1 MLNKKEKAELNI
13 ANLRNMLSDEK
24 DDIKTIALSIHQLS
38 SSMELIITNKNNGE
52 LMEAIIENLNTVSK
66 DMHDIVNK

>member
-1 MLNKKEKAELNI
+1 MLSKKEKAELNI
-13 ANLRNMLSDEK
+13 ANLRNMLNDEK
-24 DDIKTIALSIHQLS
+24 DDVKTIALSIHQLAS
-38 SSMELIITNKNNGE
+38 SVELIITNKNNGE